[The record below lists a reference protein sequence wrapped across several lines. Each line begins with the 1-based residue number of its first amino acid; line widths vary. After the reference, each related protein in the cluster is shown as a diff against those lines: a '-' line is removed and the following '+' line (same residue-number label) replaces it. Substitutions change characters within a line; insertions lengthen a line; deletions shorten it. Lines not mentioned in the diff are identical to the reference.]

1 MNVENIQMFHNLKQ
15 LNMKT
20 IRKDYQ
26 QAGKMSLVQFATL
39 EGEGFPFIPA
49 SKAMEEGGVQ
59 VREIREE
66 GEVNRLLAINRTGNF
81 CLITDMDLLKGA
93 RQNRVVNTS
102 VLLAPHS
109 KQELEV
115 SCVERSRWSYNS
127 PDFKP
132 VKGVMDREKRAAKAA
147 SLREEEADAVF
158 DTQSKIW
165 DLIHREMVSQRVFSD
180 TEDYNEIRETKP
192 ADSGKGFRLLKGEGC
207 NGLAIFEGKRLLS
220 FDIFGNREVY
230 GYYFDMLL
238 TDILARTRRG
248 RGEGAMK
255 KAEACY
261 RLDEALDAFEEKLRE
276 PVSRGNGGIG
286 VFRWSG
292 DPGHPGFKLSYE
304 EELVHLAGF

>member
-1 MNVENIQMFHNLKQ
+1 
-15 LNMKT
+15 MKT

-26 QAGKMSLVQFATL
+26 QAGKMALVQFTTL
-39 EGEGFPFIPA
+39 EGEGFPVIPA

-66 GEVNRLLAINRTGNF
+66 GEVNRLLAINRTGNY

-109 KQELEV
+109 KQEIEV

-147 SLREEEADAVF
+147 SLREEEADAIC

-165 DLIHREMVSQRVFSD
+165 DLIHREMVSQHVFSD

-192 ADSGKGFRLLKGEGC
+192 TDRGREFQLLKAEGC

-230 GYYFDMLL
+230 GYYFDLLL
-238 TDILARTRRG
+238 TDILARIRSG
-248 RGEGAMK
+248 RGEGAMEQ
-255 KAEACY
+255 AEACY
-261 RLDEALDAFEEKLRE
+261 RLDEALDEFEEKLRE
-276 PVSRGNGGIG
+276 PLSRVNGGIG
-286 VFRWSG
+286 EFCWSG
-292 DPGHPGFKLSYE
+292 DPDHPGFKLSYE
-304 EELVHLAGF
+304 EQLVHLAGF